1 MLVLGFLLV
10 MFVAIILYGN
20 SGRRGGPA
28 SSFPS
33 LEVDETL
40 LPHVFMEI
48 TGYGG
53 VFNLVH
59 YEGSINWR
67 DSLQDSVKSVE
78 NLHLVLFT
86 EVFGEQTFGDEIVQ
100 GFEIRMELCRNEFQV
115 SENVIDFDEVV
126 IPVLGLDNP
135 SFEFSLTCFK
145 ESP

>member
-1 MLVLGFLLV
+1 

-20 SGRRGGPA
+20 LGRRGSAPYI
-28 SSFPS
+28 PS

-40 LPHVFMEI
+40 LPYVFMEI
-48 TGYGG
+48 TDYDGS
-53 VFNLVH
+53 VNSFH

-78 NLHLVLFT
+78 NLHLVLYT
-86 EVFGEQTFGDEIVQ
+86 KLVGEQTFRDEIVQ
-100 GFEIRMELCRNEFQV
+100 GFEICMELCRNEFQAT
-115 SENVIDFDEVV
+115 ENVIDFDEVV

-135 SFEFSLTCFK
+135 HFEFSLTCFK